1 MTSNKDLNVVRSR
14 QIQRQDHSL
23 VHCHYQIVIKL
34 LNRCLVEPSLASQWR
49 SLRYSDWKFISH
61 HKFSQPVIAY
71 QTERAAFTQRLTHI
85 SLLHISWHA
94 KVSPHWNWNAYSLQ
108 YQWKPIRKNFWPQT
122 DMDTI
127 CEIRQSTNTHLKY
140 SWSILNFNTP
150 AFLFLVQLLGVTTPF
165 NDEYW
170 CANWQT
176 CSADSPWNLSSRSLI
191 WFVSS
196 ISWSLENMICLS
208 LLLSCPVIPPRCMNL
223 VNVIR
228 STLNNLEASRTD
240 LFSFCTACWAA
251 RRLSALGGTFFALYL
266 RTILPKHNTNWRP
279 VGQ

>member
-1 MTSNKDLNVVRSR
+1 MNLYVV
-14 QIQRQDHSL
+14 QR
-23 VHCHYQIVIKL
+23 
-34 LNRCLVEPSLASQWR
+34 A
-49 SLRYSDWKFISH
+49 
-61 HKFSQPVIAY
+61 
-71 QTERAAFTQRLTHI
+71 
-85 SLLHISWHA
+85 
-94 KVSPHWNWNAYSLQ
+94 
-108 YQWKPIRKNFWPQT
+108 
-122 DMDTI
+122 
-127 CEIRQSTNTHLKY
+127 KY

-150 AFLFLVQLLGVTTPF
+150 AFLSLVQLLGVTTPF

-240 LFSFCTACWAA
+240 LLSYCTAWWAA
-251 RRLSALGGTFFALYL
+251 RRQSALGGTFFALYL